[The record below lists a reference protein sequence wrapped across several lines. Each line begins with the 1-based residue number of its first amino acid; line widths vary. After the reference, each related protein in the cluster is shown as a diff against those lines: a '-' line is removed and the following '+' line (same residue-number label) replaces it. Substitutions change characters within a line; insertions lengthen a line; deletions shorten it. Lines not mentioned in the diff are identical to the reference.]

1 MSHEKAKNMLLVL
14 IVPVIL
20 KLSMMFTVEETKY
33 QYSRACAMSVR
44 KMDIMPETFQTQRR
58 ILKKLIEKEKMEQPV
73 LLTSH

>member
-1 MSHEKAKNMLLVL
+1 MSHEKPKNMLLVL

-44 KMDIMPETFQTQRR
+44 KMDIMPETFQSQRR